1 MKKVLLTFILLLL
14 SFPVVVNNVYA
25 EEIEEKENKEI
36 SVTLSQCVD
45 ANSARFLYD
54 YNEIKVKFV
63 AIEAVQEVYDEE
75 LGKVNE
81 NLVNDYVCSVLTN
94 AKNIKIVYEPTLVEE
109 DEYGRIQAWVFAD
122 EYLVQEDLVKKG
134 YAQIAYLYDE
144 YLYSDLL
151 KEASIFAKENELGIY
166 HKEEIVETDKDIEFE
181 KKEKDRNIFEII
193 WDFIVGLFE
202 SLLNF
207 IDDLIN
213 NVL

>member
-1 MKKVLLTFILLLL
+1 MKKILFIFALLLL
-14 SFPVVVNNVYA
+14 SFPVLVGNVYA
-25 EEIEEKENKEI
+25 EEEKEEKTEI

-54 YNEIKVKFV
+54 YNEIKVKFI
-63 AIEAVQEVYDEE
+63 AIEASNDIYDEE

-81 NLVNDYVCSVLTN
+81 DLVDDYVCSILTN
-94 AKNIKIVYEPTLVEE
+94 AKNIKIVYEPNLVEE
-109 DEYGRIQAWVFAD
+109 DEYGRIQAWVFVD
-122 EYLVQEDLVKKG
+122 EYLVQEDLVKNG

-151 KEASIFAKENELGIY
+151 KEASIFAKENELGMY
-166 HKEEIVETDKDIEFE
+166 RKAEIVETDKEFEFE
-181 KKEKDRNIFEII
+181 KEKEDKNIFEII
-193 WDFIVGLFE
+193 WDFIVGLFDK
-202 SLLNF
+202 LLKF